1 MKMTPLLTALQQ
13 KIVMK
18 AVRLSA
24 KKELHNSKEDRRNKM
39 EILPGLHRIECP
51 IGPRYVA
58 LYAIVGKEGILLV
71 DTGFDASIR
80 ETLVPYFKEHN
91 LSLNKVR
98 YAINTHSDYDH
109 TGGNGAVKELM
120 PNALIC
126 CGERDRP
133 MIENLQIMIDDRYN
147 EFAHDHD
154 FAESKEAIDFIRTVA
169 FETKI
174 DIGFA
179 GNERI
184 DLGGRMVE
192 ILHTPGHSWGHVSV
206 LDEQTGA
213 VIIGD
218 AVLGE
223 SVLLA
228 DGAPAFPPT
237 YRFVEAYRSSIRLL
251 KAYKPS
257 EVLTSHYPRYKG
269 QLGLD
274 FLDVSLA
281 YTDRIEKICF
291 ETITGAGKPITMLE
305 LIEIA
310 HDRMGPWPDP
320 AYKYLVYPVLGHL
333 EVLESYGKI
342 KRGKNSA
349 GVDTFSI

>member
-1 MKMTPLLTALQQ
+1 
-13 KIVMK
+13 
-18 AVRLSA
+18 
-24 KKELHNSKEDRRNKM
+24 M

-58 LYAIVGKEGILLV
+58 LYVIVGKDDILLF
-71 DTGFDASIR
+71 DTGFDQSIR
-80 ETLVPYFKEHN
+80 ETLVPYFKENN
-91 LSLNKVR
+91 LSLSKVR
-98 YAINTHSDYDH
+98 YAINSHSDYDH

-133 MIENLQIMIDDRYN
+133 MIEDLQVMIDDRYN
-147 EFAHDHD
+147 EFAQDHG
-154 FAESKEAIDFIRTVA
+154 FAESQEAIDFIRTVA
-169 FETKI
+169 FETRI

-184 DLGGRMVE
+184 DLGERMVE
-192 ILHTPGHSWGHVSV
+192 ILHTPGHSWGHLSV
-206 LDEQTGA
+206 LDEQTGT

-237 YRFVEAYRSSIRLL
+237 YRFVEAYRSTIRLL
-251 KAYKPS
+251 KSYKPS
-257 EVLTSHYPRYKG
+257 EVLTSHYPRYRG
-269 QLGLD
+269 ELGLD
-274 FLDVSLA
+274 FLDLSLA
-281 YTDRIEKICF
+281 YTDRIERICF
-291 ETITGAGKPITMLE
+291 ETLQELGKPTTMLD
-305 LIEIA
+305 LIEAA
-310 HDRMGPWPDP
+310 HTRMGPWPDP
-320 AYKYLVYPVLGHL
+320 VYKYLVYPVLGHL

-342 KRGKNSA
+342 KRSKNSA
-349 GVDTFSI
+349 GIDTFSI

>member
-1 MKMTPLLTALQQ
+1 
-13 KIVMK
+13 MK
-18 AVRLSA
+18 AARPLP
-24 KKELHNSKEDRRNKM
+24 KKETRISKDDREGLKM

-58 LYAIVGKEGILLV
+58 LYAIVGKVDILLV
-71 DTGFDASIR
+71 DTGFDGSIR

-91 LSLNKVR
+91 LSLSKVR

-133 MIENLQIMIDDRYN
+133 MIEDLQIMIDDRYN
-147 EFAHDHD
+147 EFAHDHG
-154 FAESKEAIDFIRTVA
+154 FAESQEAVDFIRTVA
-169 FETKI
+169 FESKV

-192 ILHTPGHSWGHVSV
+192 ILHTPGHSWGHLSV

-237 YRFVEAYRSSIRLL
+237 YRFVEAYRSTIRLL

-274 FLDVSLA
+274 FLDLSLA

-291 ETITGAGKPITMLE
+291 ETIQEVAKPITMLE

-310 HDRMGPWPDP
+310 HTRMGPWPDP

-342 KRGKNSA
+342 KRSKNSA
-349 GVDTFSI
+349 GIDTFSI

>member
-1 MKMTPLLTALQQ
+1 
-13 KIVMK
+13 MK
-18 AVRLSA
+18 AARPLP
-24 KKELHNSKEDRRNKM
+24 KKENRNSKEDRRRAKM

-58 LYAIVGKEGILLV
+58 LYAIVGKVDILLV
-71 DTGFDASIR
+71 DTGFDGSIR

-91 LSLNKVR
+91 LSLSKVR

-120 PNALIC
+120 LSALIC

-133 MIENLQIMIDDRYN
+133 MIEDLQVMIDDRYN
-147 EFAHDHD
+147 EFAHDHG
-154 FAESKEAIDFIRTVA
+154 FAESQEAIDFIRTVA
-169 FETKI
+169 FESKI

-192 ILHTPGHSWGHVSV
+192 ILHTPGHSWGHISV

-237 YRFVEAYRSSIRLL
+237 YRFVEAYRSTIRLL

-257 EVLTSHYPRYKG
+257 EVLTSHYPRYQS

-274 FLDVSLA
+274 FLDISLA

-291 ETITGAGKPITMLE
+291 ETLQEAAKPITMLE

-310 HDRMGPWPDP
+310 HTRMGPWPDP
-320 AYKYLVYPVLGHL
+320 VYKYLVYPVLGHL

-342 KRGKNSA
+342 KRSKNNA
-349 GVDTFSI
+349 GIDTFSI